1 MQSDVLI
8 LGGEIMR
15 LKDFIK
21 SNVWLAILVS
31 AIAVLACFCQAYENY
46 LISPMTNSLRNSM
59 LNSFIFFVTMNV
71 LMAALGYLLRYLL
84 GYLFVKQSQGYI
96 HQLRNK
102 ITNKY
107 FLTEYNTTPVSE
119 MQSRLTNDINML
131 SDTYLDSLINIL
143 VTVLDIVFSSV
154 VIIKFNFYLVFLILG
169 LAGMVLFIPKLISGP
184 LQKATNEVSLKN
196 SKYLDIIDKWLSGLA
211 ALQRY
216 HASKRMIATLSSNS
230 HQLEQ
235 ATVNKEAKSDILYSI
250 NTAVNMLAQGAVAMT
265 AGILV
270 LNKQIEFGAF
280 FSILDL
286 TSLVFSQLVSLTT
299 FIAKIQSAKKLN
311 TRVLKSY
318 SSLLPKTK
326 NVENLNFFDS
336 LAIKDLAVHFNNGE
350 NICYPNIKIKAGEKI
365 LLSGDSGT
373 GKSTLFKLIL
383 GEISPASGEIVF
395 KNEAGKVIN
404 PDLTQIGYI
413 PQNPKLFPGTII
425 ENITMFDSQ
434 LNKSANIWAKRVQLT
449 SDLAKFPAGI
459 DTVVDLDKGN
469 LSGGQCQK
477 IVLARTEVYNSKIV
491 LIDEG
496 TSAID
501 STATQV
507 ILQNLLKSS
516 ATIIFIAHNL
526 TPEMHKMFDREI
538 HLTNN
543 K

>member
-1 MQSDVLI
+1 
-8 LGGEIMR
+8 MR

-71 LMAALGYLLRYLL
+71 LMAALGYLLRYFL

-119 MQSRLTNDINML
+119 MQNRLTNDINML

-169 LAGMVLFIPKLISGP
+169 LAGMVLFIPKLISEP

-211 ALQRY
+211 TLQRY

-383 GEISPASGEIVF
+383 GEISPANGEIIF

-434 LNKSANIWAKRVQLT
+434 LNKSADIWAKRVQLT

>member
-1 MQSDVLI
+1 
-8 LGGEIMR
+8 MR

-21 SNVWLAILVS
+21 SNVWLSILVS
-31 AIAVLACFCQAYENY
+31 TIAVLACSCQAYENY

-59 LNSFIFFVTMNV
+59 LNSFIYFVFMNV

-96 HQLRNK
+96 HRIRNK

-107 FLTEYNTTPVSE
+107 FLTKYNTTPVSE
-119 MQSRLTNDINML
+119 MQNRLTNDINML
-131 SDTYLDSLINIL
+131 SDSYLDSLINIL

-169 LAGMVLFIPKLISGP
+169 LAGMVLFIPKLISEP

-196 SKYLDIIDKWLSGLA
+196 SRYLDIIDKWLSGLA
-211 ALQRY
+211 TLQRY
-216 HASKRMIATLSSNS
+216 HASKRMIATLSFNS

-250 NTAVNMLAQGAVAMT
+250 NTAVNMLAQGLVAMT
-265 AGILV
+265 SGILV

-286 TSLVFSQLVSLTT
+286 TSLIFSQLLSLTT
-299 FIAKIQSAKKLN
+299 FISKVQSSKKLN
-311 TRVLKSY
+311 KRVLESC
-318 SSLLPKTK
+318 SFLLAKTK

-336 LAIKDLAVHFNNGE
+336 LSIKDLAVHFDNGE

-383 GEISPASGEIVF
+383 GEISPSNGEIVF
-395 KNEAGKVIN
+395 KNGVGKVIN

-526 TPEMHKMFDREI
+526 TPKMHKIFDREI
-538 HLTNN
+538 HLTSN